1 MLLLVVHCAVACCG
15 SGIPNEE
22 QGILDRFFGCGR
34 GDSEGTASHPDEETG
49 EGDMAIDEVGG
60 GAAAADADIHR
71 GRASPDLRSDSPQP
85 GAKRTGEPI
94 TALGGALSK
103 KWSRVRGEDEGS

>member
-1 MLLLVVHCAVACCG
+1 M
-15 SGIPNEE
+15 S
-22 QGILDRFFGCGR
+22 R
-34 GDSEGTASHPDEETG
+34 GPDGARHIAFLQETG
-49 EGDMAIDEVGG
+49 EGDAIDEVGG

-85 GAKRTGEPI
+85 GGKRTGDPI

-103 KWSRVRGEDEGS
+103 KWSRVHGEDEGS